1 MEHRIE
7 VMLVEPGKTP
17 RLLSASDTIEAAAEI
32 LGGPVELGC
41 FLPQRVMLISREDE
55 AGLVPNRRMPGGSK
69 CIRGPFLLCGI
80 PEEGSRFASLSP
92 IQRKEFQGIFAL
104 PGEFMMVGDTVYMDP
119 DDVADAVYGLW
130 DGLTDGESVVLTKR
144 GSAYAG

>member
-32 LGGPVELGC
+32 LGGPVQLGC

-69 CIRGPFLLCGI
+69 CIRGRSFCA
-80 PEEGSRFASLSP
+80 GSRRRGA
-92 IQRKEFQGIFAL
+92 
-104 PGEFMMVGDTVYMDP
+104 
-119 DDVADAVYGLW
+119 GLHP
-130 DGLTDGESVVLTKR
+130 
-144 GSAYAG
+144 